1 MYAGDLATWAR
12 LGLPMIQIVM
22 VDHALTQVKSR
33 QEQSG
38 FGTQATS
45 FQSIDYC
52 AVAGSLGV
60 EAVRA
65 DTVESFRA
73 AVKQALAANRPFTI
87 ETMLDAAE
95 YARMP
100 SRP

>member
-1 MYAGDLATWAR
+1 
-12 LGLPMIQIVM
+12 MIQIVM

-33 QEQSG
+33 QEQQG

-45 FQSIDYC
+45 FQRIDYC
-52 AVAGSLGV
+52 AVARSLGV

-73 AVKQALAANRPFTI
+73 AVRQALAANRPFTI

-95 YARMP
+95 YGRMP